1 MHFTVDFKYEVNRSK
16 IESYSKVDIYACRLY
31 NKVLTD
37 EEIKDNYN
45 ATVTYHNMLI
55 QNEK

>member
-1 MHFTVDFKYEVNRSK
+1 MKSNRSK

>member
-1 MHFTVDFKYEVNRSK
+1 MKSNRSK
-16 IESYSKVDIYACRLY
+16 IEGYSKLDIYACRLY
-31 NKVLTD
+31 IKVLTA
-37 EEIKDNYN
+37 EGIKDNYN